1 MKRICHSVTI
11 VAALLALLLLT
22 ACSGLLGRTAQLNGT
37 VYTEPRQTPAFTLQN
52 AAGEDVSL
60 QDYRGK
66 VVPIYFGY
74 TFCPDICPTTMADL
88 ARVQRDVDDDG
99 SAMQVLMVTVDPQ
112 RDTAQ
117 VVQDYV
123 SSFHPTFIGLSGS
136 DQRIAAATEP
146 FGVFYEVA
154 EGSEATGYLV
164 DHTARVF
171 VVDKQGALRVS
182 YAFGTSIEEMAADM
196 RVLIGE

>member
-1 MKRICHSVTI
+1 MKRIVHFAPLL
-11 VAALLALLLLT
+11 AALVALLLLT

-37 VYTEPRQTPAFTLQN
+37 VYPEPRQAPDFTLQN
-52 AAGEDVSL
+52 AAGEEVSL
-60 QDYRGK
+60 QDFRGK
-66 VVPIYFGY
+66 VVPLYFGY

-99 SAMQVLMVTVDPQ
+99 SAMQVLMVTVDPR

-136 DQRIAAATEP
+136 DQQIAAATEP
-146 FGVFYEVA
+146 FGIFYEVA

-182 YAFGTSIEEMAADM
+182 YAFGTPIEEMAADM